1 MDKVNRASRIRAVHA
16 VPVELELWGIPRS
29 MRADKCCSA
38 LARILPLPCQYCEER
53 ILPFHGNIVYHL
65 FSWKYCEERILPFH
79 GNYVSWK
86 HLCQYWRHKCAIK
99 NCASYMMTSN
109 LHGNIVYHVI
119 GPWLLLQTFWY
130 NLSCW
135 FSSCCA
141 GDRSFIYK
149 GRCQSL
155 AIPMALS
162 AAAPGK
168 GGVLDR
174 PVEKTT
180 PGRQSEFDVK

>member
-1 MDKVNRASRIRAVHA
+1 MDIEKISSSGPSNRDCDRTAEASSPPQQLSSAPGLQNLRGAATAVGDMEAAVPSRVALSTASRLPNRHA
-16 VPVELELWGIPRS
+16 V
-29 MRADKCCSA
+29 
-38 LARILPLPCQYCEER
+38 
-53 ILPFHGNIVYHL
+53 
-65 FSWKYCEERILPFH
+65 
-79 GNYVSWK
+79 
-86 HLCQYWRHKCAIK
+86 
-99 NCASYMMTSN
+99 
-109 LHGNIVYHVI
+109 
-119 GPWLLLQTFWY
+119 
-130 NLSCW
+130 
-135 FSSCCA
+135 A

>member
-1 MDKVNRASRIRAVHA
+1 MIVGIIVH
-16 VPVELELWGIPRS
+16 VS
-29 MRADKCCSA
+29 
-38 LARILPLPCQYCEER
+38 
-53 ILPFHGNIVYHL
+53 
-65 FSWKYCEERILPFH
+65 FSLYP
-79 GNYVSWK
+79 
-86 HLCQYWRHKCAIK
+86 
-99 NCASYMMTSN
+99 
-109 LHGNIVYHVI
+109 
-119 GPWLLLQTFWY
+119 
-130 NLSCW
+130 
-135 FSSCCA
+135 A
-141 GDRSFIYK
+141 GDRSCIYK